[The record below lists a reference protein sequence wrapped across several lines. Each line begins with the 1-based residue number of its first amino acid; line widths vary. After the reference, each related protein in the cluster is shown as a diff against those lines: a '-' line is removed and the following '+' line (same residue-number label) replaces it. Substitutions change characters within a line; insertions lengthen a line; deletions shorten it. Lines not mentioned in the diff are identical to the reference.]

1 MANDTKIDD
10 IVQQLAKIVTSLE
23 AMRAADMG
31 GAVCEGMGPDEGGIE
46 ALALAFAAE
55 KPKIKEFIPARYYDK
70 GRTKDIARIVIHYTT
85 AGTASSTIS
94 EFTKKKGPNEV
105 KTSSH
110 YLVDKNGDIYQ
121 LVKDSD
127 TAYHAKG
134 GNADSIG
141 IEHVARVGE
150 KLEDAQSA
158 SSLALVSWLMSE
170 YNVVADQ
177 VIPHK
182 CVKNTSCCG
191 DLFLDYGAS
200 ITSDCKAQKKAIGKW
215 LEAGGVS

>member
-1 MANDTKIDD
+1 MAKELKLDEIL
-10 IVQQLAKIVTSLE
+10 QQLASIAASLE
-23 AMRAADMG
+23 TMRTG
-31 GAVCEGMGPDEGGIE
+31 KSAVCEGMGPDEPSRE
-46 ALALAFAAE
+46 SFALALEAE
-55 KPKIKEFIPARYYDK
+55 KPEIKEFIAARYYDK
-70 GRTKDIARIVIHYTT
+70 GRTKEISRIVIHYTT
-85 AGTASSTIS
+85 AGTASSTIN
-94 EFTKKKGPNEV
+94 EFTKKKGPGEV

-121 LVKDSD
+121 LVNDSD

-150 KLEDAQSA
+150 KLEAEQSA
-158 SSLALVSWLMSE
+158 SSLALVGWLMSE
-170 YNVVADQ
+170 YDVAADD

-200 ITSDCKAQKKAIGKW
+200 IKSDCKAQKKAIGKW
-215 LEAGGVS
+215 LEAGGLG